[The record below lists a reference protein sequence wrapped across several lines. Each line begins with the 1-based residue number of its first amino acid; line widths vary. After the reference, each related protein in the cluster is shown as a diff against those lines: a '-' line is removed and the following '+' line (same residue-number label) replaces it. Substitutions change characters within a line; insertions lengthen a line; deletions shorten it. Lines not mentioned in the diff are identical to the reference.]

1 MNQEQFKSSWTQLKG
16 RLQQQW
22 AAITDEDLLQIAGD
36 QGAFKTVL
44 QKRYG
49 EKQADVSQ
57 WADRWYAK
65 WSGWYEGYQEVKSPK
80 FIESK
85 EE

>member
-16 RLQQQW
+16 TLQRQW
-22 AAITDEDLLQIAGD
+22 GAFTDEDLRQIDGD
-36 QGAFKTVL
+36 QGTFKAIV

-65 WSGWYEGYQEVKSPK
+65 WSGWYEGYQEVKSPQ
-80 FIESK
+80 FIGAK
-85 EE
+85 EG